1 MIALGS
7 DHGGYELKEAIKAY
21 FTKKNIRFMDYGT
34 DSSESVDY
42 PVFAKKV
49 CKAVQSG
56 EYRFGILFCGT
67 GIGMSIVANK
77 HKNIRAAV
85 VSDELSAEMCRR
97 HNNANVLC
105 LGGRII
111 DSKKAIE
118 LVEIFLSN
126 SFDGGRHEKRVDMY
140 E

>member
-21 FTKKNIRFMDYGT
+21 FTKKNIRFIDYGT
-34 DSSESVDY
+34 DSSEPVDY

-56 EYRFGILFCGT
+56 EYGFGILFCGT